1 MAFDGMKKFFG
12 VEEESTP
19 SVNQEEEFYSVTK
32 EEAKEN
38 AELGSNKMILFE
50 PRAYSESTQI
60 TDYLKKRNT
69 VVVNLKRVTPDQAK
83 RIIDFLTGS
92 LYAMNGNLQKLGGGI
107 FLCAPN
113 NVNIEGKITDD
124 TNKSVKGKREDKE
137 EEEFNWQY
145 YDLIEVDNE
154 KVQ

>member
-1 MAFDGMKKFFG
+1 MGMEKLKGFFG
-12 VEEESTP
+12 GSSEE
-19 SVNQEEEFYSVTK
+19 N
-32 EEAKEN
+32 KEN
-38 AELGSNKMILFE
+38 RNINEDEYYDGETTTFSEVSGSSKMILFE

-83 RIIDFLTGS
+83 RIVDFLTGS
-92 LYAMNGNLQKLGGGI
+92 LYAMNGSLQKLGGGI

-124 TNKSVKGKREDKE
+124 TSKNVKGKKE
-137 EEEFNWQY
+137 EKQEEEFNW
-145 YDLIEVDNE
+145 
-154 KVQ
+154 

>member
-1 MAFDGMKKFFG
+1 MGLKSFLGFDDKEEKIIET
-12 VEEESTP
+12 EEEDD
-19 SVNQEEEFYSVTK
+19 FYSVSKDDAVATP
-32 EEAKEN
+32 EF
-38 AELGSNKMILFE
+38 GSNKMILFE

-83 RIIDFLTGS
+83 KIVDFLQGS
-92 LYAMNGNLQKLGGGI
+92 IYAMNGSLQRLGGGI

-124 TNKSVKGKREDKE
+124 SAKNTKSKKEDKD
-137 EEEFNWQY
+137 EEEFSW
-145 YDLIEVDNE
+145 
-154 KVQ
+154 

>member
-12 VEEESTP
+12 VEVEEG
-19 SVNQEEEFYSVTK
+19 QEIVDNDAGIYNVSK
-32 EEAKEN
+32 EEAN
-38 AELGSNKMILFE
+38 AMANMGSNKMILFE

-60 TDYLKKRNT
+60 TDYLKARNT
-69 VVVNLKRVTPDQAK
+69 VVVNLKRVTPEQAK
-83 RIIDFLTGS
+83 RIIDFLSGS

-124 TNKSVKGKREDKE
+124 TAKPKGKKENKE
-137 EEEFNWQY
+137 EDEEFNW
-145 YDLIEVDNE
+145 
-154 KVQ
+154 

>member
-12 VEEESTP
+12 VEEETTVTSDGK
-19 SVNQEEEFYSVTK
+19 EEEFYNVSTEDVATG
-32 EEAKEN
+32 

-83 RIIDFLTGS
+83 RIVDFLTGS
-92 LYAMNGNLQKLGGGI
+92 LYAMNGSLQKLGGGI

-124 TNKSVKGKREDKE
+124 AAKAPKSKKEDKE
-137 EEEFNWQY
+137 DDEFNW
-145 YDLIEVDNE
+145 
-154 KVQ
+154 

>member
-12 VEEESTP
+12 VEGES
-19 SVNQEEEFYSVTK
+19 NQTELGAEEEFYSVSK
-32 EEAKEN
+32 DEA
-38 AELGSNKMILFE
+38 ATSPDLGSNKMILFE

-83 RIIDFLTGS
+83 RIVDFLTGS
-92 LYAMNGNLQKLGGGI
+92 LYAMNGSLQKLGGGI

-124 TNKSVKGKREDKE
+124 TSKATKSKKE
-137 EEEFNWQY
+137 EKQEEEFNW
-145 YDLIEVDNE
+145 
-154 KVQ
+154 

>member
-12 VEEESTP
+12 VEEETT
-19 SVNQEEEFYSVTK
+19 QEADGKEEEFYNVS
-32 EEAKEN
+32 KEN
-38 AELGSNKMILFE
+38 ADSKADLGSNKMILFE

-83 RIIDFLTGS
+83 RIVDFLTGS
-92 LYAMNGNLQKLGGGI
+92 LYAMNGSLQKLGGGI

-124 TNKSVKGKREDKE
+124 VAKASKGKKENQE
-137 EEEFNWQY
+137 EEEFNW
-145 YDLIEVDNE
+145 
-154 KVQ
+154 

>member
-1 MAFDGMKKFFG
+1 MAFDGMKKFLG
-12 VEEESTP
+12 LEEE
-19 SVNQEEEFYSVTK
+19 NQNITEEKEEEFYSVSR
-32 EEAKEN
+32 EEAVSNSEV
-38 AELGSNKMILFE
+38 GSNKMILFE

-83 RIIDFLTGS
+83 RIVDFLTGS
-92 LYAMNGNLQKLGGGI
+92 LYAMNGSLQKLGGGI

-124 TNKSVKGKREDKE
+124 ASKTSKGKREEKE
-137 EEEFNWQY
+137 EDEFNW
-145 YDLIEVDNE
+145 
-154 KVQ
+154 

>member
-12 VEEESTP
+12 VEDDNPTSTEMK
-19 SVNQEEEFYSVTK
+19 EEEYYSVSK
-32 EEAKEN
+32 EEAITNSEV
-38 AELGSNKMILFE
+38 GSNKMILFE

-83 RIIDFLTGS
+83 RIVDFLTGS
-92 LYAMNGNLQKLGGGI
+92 LYAMNGSLQKLGGGI

-113 NVNIEGKITDD
+113 NVNVEGKITDD
-124 TNKSVKGKREDKE
+124 TAKPKGKREEKE
-137 EEEFNWQY
+137 EDEFNW
-145 YDLIEVDNE
+145 
-154 KVQ
+154 

>member
-1 MAFDGMKKFFG
+1 MAFDGVKKFFG
-12 VEEESTP
+12 VTEEENDASTEEK
-19 SVNQEEEFYSVTK
+19 EEEFYSISK
-32 EEAKEN
+32 EQNKSKESN
-38 AELGSNKMILFE
+38 SNKMILFE

-113 NVNIEGKITDD
+113 NVDIEGKITDE
-124 TNKSVKGKREDKE
+124 NIKAVKGKSKEKEE
-137 EEEFNWQY
+137 EEEFNW
-145 YDLIEVDNE
+145 
-154 KVQ
+154 